1 MKAKFDEILVPIA
14 DVLIDESQRKHI
26 TFDAFHVFKIFVA
39 NPQKTREVTRI
50 LVDNRI
56 KLIKYLDGL
65 HKDRESSDIQFRDEK
80 KLVISTLEGLELDT

>member
-1 MKAKFDEILVPIA
+1 MLLLRDQ
-14 DVLIDESQRKHI
+14 SGHI

-39 NPQKTREVTRI
+39 NPQKTREVIRI
-50 LVDNRI
+50 LVDNRT

-80 KLVISTLEGLELDT
+80 KLVISTLEGLELEEYM